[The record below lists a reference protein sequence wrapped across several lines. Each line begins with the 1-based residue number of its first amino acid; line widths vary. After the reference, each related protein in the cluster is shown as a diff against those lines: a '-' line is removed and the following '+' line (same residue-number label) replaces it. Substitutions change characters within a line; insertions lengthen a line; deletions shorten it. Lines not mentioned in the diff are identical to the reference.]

1 MVKTLDDIDIQGRRI
16 LVRVDFNVPLSEGE
30 VGDDSRI
37 EAAVPTLRELLEQG
51 ATLTLLSHLGRP
63 KGPDKSLTMRPV
75 AARLGN
81 LLGRNVRFRGSDG
94 PASSDSQIFV
104 SEAPEGSVTLL
115 ENTRFDPRET
125 RNDPELAKV
134 LAGYGSVFVSDAFGS
149 AHRAHASTEGV
160 ARLLPAVAG
169 RLLERELAVLSRS
182 STHPRSRS
190 RWSSAAQK
198 YPTKSALS
206 TIFSAWWTRSSSAA
220 RWPTPSSRLEGGRVG
235 ASLVEG
241 DRHELARA
249 ITTRAADLGV
259 ALNLPEDSVCAE
271 RIDSRA
277 PSAVHASDAIPDGW
291 MGLDIGPEAAEAY
304 ANGLRDARTVL
315 WNGPLGVFE
324 IPPFRRWNGGCGQSC
339 RCYQR
344 LFRRWGWRFGRGCAA
359 FRPCRFHRP
368 RFDRRRR
375 LPRVPSRQDPSRG
388 GCVDRLVVQPT
399 LAPGLSHTSWWCCCR
414 QLFESRRAAISSGTT
429 SWTSPTAP

>member
-37 EAAVPTLRELLEQG
+37 EAAVPTLRELLERG

-75 AARLGN
+75 ATRLGN

-94 PASSDSQIFV
+94 PASSASQLFV
-104 SEAPEGSVTLL
+104 SEAQEGSVTLL

-169 RLLERELAVLSRS
+169 RLLERELAVLSRLVNA
-182 STHPRSRS
+182 P
-190 RWSSAAQK
+190 QK
-198 YPTKSALS
+198 PFKVVLGGAKVSDKIGVIDNLLGVVDE
-206 TIFSAWWTRSSSAA
+206 IFIGGAMAYTFIQA
-220 RWPTPSSRLEGGRVG
+220 RGGRVG
-235 ASLVEG
+235 ASQVEG
-241 DRHELARA
+241 DRLELARA
-249 ITTRAADLGV
+249 ITTCAADLGV
-259 ALNLPEDSVCAE
+259 ALNLPEDSVCAQ

-304 ANGLRDARTVL
+304 ANGLRNARTVL

-324 IPPFRRWNGGCGQSC
+324 IPPFDAGTVAVARAVAAMSGFSVVGGGDSVAAV
-339 RCYQR
+339 QR
-344 LFRRWGWRFGRGCAA
+344 SGLAGSIDHVSTGGGASLEFLAGKILPGVAVLTGR
-359 FRPCRFHRP
+359 
-368 RFDRRRR
+368 
-375 LPRVPSRQDPSRG
+375 
-388 GCVDRLVVQPT
+388 
-399 LAPGLSHTSWWCCCR
+399 LS
-414 QLFESRRAAISSGTT
+414 
-429 SWTSPTAP
+429 SPP

>member
-16 LVRVDFNVPLSEGE
+16 LVRVDFNVPLGEGE

-63 KGPDKSLTMRPV
+63 KGPDRSLTMRPV

-169 RLLERELAVLSRS
+169 RLLERELAVLSRLVNA
-182 STHPRSRS
+182 P
-190 RWSSAAQK
+190 QK
-198 YPTKSALS
+198 PFKVVLGGAKVSDKIGVIDNLLGVVDE
-206 TIFSAWWTRSSSAA
+206 IFIGGAMAYTFIQA
-220 RWPTPSSRLEGGRVG
+220 RGGRVG

-241 DRHELARA
+241 DRLEVARA

-291 MGLDIGPEAAEAY
+291 MGLDIGPAAVEAY
-304 ANGLRDARTVL
+304 ANGLRNARTVL

-324 IPPFRRWNGGCGQSC
+324 IPPFDAGTVAVAR
-339 RCYQR
+339 
-344 LFRRWGWRFGRGCAA
+344 A
-359 FRPCRFHRP
+359 
-368 RFDRRRR
+368 
-375 LPRVPSRQDPSRG
+375 V
-388 GCVDRLVVQPT
+388 
-399 LAPGLSHTSWWCCCR
+399 
-414 QLFESRRAAISSGTT
+414 AAISGFSVVGGGDSVAAVQRSGLAGSIDHVSTGGGASLEFLEGKILPGVAVLT
-429 SWTSPTAP
+429 GWLSSPP

>member
-169 RLLERELAVLSRS
+169 RLLERELAVLSRLVNA
-182 STHPRSRS
+182 P
-190 RWSSAAQK
+190 QK
-198 YPTKSALS
+198 PFKVVLGGAKVSDKIGVIDNLLGVVDE
-206 TIFSAWWTRSSSAA
+206 IFIGGAMAYTFIQA
-220 RWPTPSSRLEGGRVG
+220 RGGRVG

-324 IPPFRRWNGGCGQSC
+324 IPPFDAGTVAVAR
-339 RCYQR
+339 
-344 LFRRWGWRFGRGCAA
+344 A
-359 FRPCRFHRP
+359 
-368 RFDRRRR
+368 
-375 LPRVPSRQDPSRG
+375 V
-388 GCVDRLVVQPT
+388 
-399 LAPGLSHTSWWCCCR
+399 
-414 QLFESRRAAISSGTT
+414 AAISGFSVVGGGDSVAAVQRSGLAGSIDHVSTGGSASLEFLAGKILPGVAVLT
-429 SWTSPTAP
+429 GWLSSPP